1 MTEGSTG
8 YKSLE
13 QASSLGKGQDKALEW
28 LVETKQP
35 VAVFLISGIKL
46 EGVIS
51 SFDQYCLLL
60 TDYRGNQQLIY
71 KAKVSTIAIAGPRKK
86 DGQKPRRDHDQQQ
99 S

>member
-1 MTEGSTG
+1 MR
-8 YKSLE
+8 
-13 QASSLGKGQDKALEW
+13 
-28 LVETKQP
+28 
-35 VAVFLISGIKL
+35 
-46 EGVIS
+46 VIS

>member
-13 QASSLGKGQDKALEW
+13 QAFSLGKGQDKEALEW

-71 KAKVSTIAIAGPRKK
+71 KAKVSTIAISGPKKK
-86 DGQKPRRDHDQQQ
+86 DGQKPRRDQAQ